1 MVSLFFMRTEIQN
14 HKYSTHDGLTGRFGN
29 SIETIGECVDE
40 MNDLLTELV
49 ETRRRYAEA
58 CAVADGLVARV
69 EQLTWENGK
78 GGNFTG

>member
-1 MVSLFFMRTEIQN
+1 MRKEIKN
-14 HKYSTHDGLTGRFGN
+14 HKYSTHDGLTDRYGN

-40 MNDLLTELV
+40 MNDLITELV

-58 CAVADGLVARV
+58 CAFADRLVEQV